1 MRNKKVVIAASAI
14 ALMSNGG
21 MILSPALSGII
32 RHFSDVPESMVS
44 MLITIPALMMIPS
57 SVLASQ
63 LSRRFPSKRIFL
75 VCLSM
80 LLVFGTLPVFVHE
93 FPIVFMTRIFVG
105 IAIGAM
111 GPLAT
116 AMIANHFEGDER
128 NRAMGVYTA
137 TEGFGGASMLLFCGW
152 VVGYGWNL
160 CFLVYVL
167 AALQLAIV
175 ALCCPKTDSISDE
188 SEISFSSNERIMNP
202 TLIRMMAIYFIYM
215 SFLNV
220 FAINNSLFIEEA
232 GIGDNTLSGVVGAL
246 FQVSCFICGLLYS
259 RVAGTFKKNT
269 LGFGIGMSTVGM
281 GVVFFAHS
289 PLAVVLGSMS
299 AGFGM
304 GVTLATGNLI
314 NASSVTPA
322 LSAMAIAVG
331 AIAYQLAQF
340 MTPFIVHPIAS
351 AIFGDGVVRGRY
363 GVSLVVLAALTVI
376 VVMTAGVF
384 QKSGSSG
391 WEGDSVE

>member
-128 NRAMGVYTA
+128 NRAMGSAA
-137 TEGFGGASMLLFCGW
+137 TGS
-152 VVGYGWNL
+152 
-160 CFLVYVL
+160 
-167 AALQLAIV
+167 
-175 ALCCPKTDSISDE
+175 CC
-188 SEISFSSNERIMNP
+188 
-202 TLIRMMAIYFIYM
+202 
-215 SFLNV
+215 
-220 FAINNSLFIEEA
+220 
-232 GIGDNTLSGVVGAL
+232 
-246 FQVSCFICGLLYS
+246 
-259 RVAGTFKKNT
+259 
-269 LGFGIGMSTVGM
+269 
-281 GVVFFAHS
+281 
-289 PLAVVLGSMS
+289 VVLPKDRQHLG
-299 AGFGM
+299 
-304 GVTLATGNLI
+304 
-314 NASSVTPA
+314 
-322 LSAMAIAVG
+322 
-331 AIAYQLAQF
+331 
-340 MTPFIVHPIAS
+340 
-351 AIFGDGVVRGRY
+351 
-363 GVSLVVLAALTVI
+363 
-376 VVMTAGVF
+376 
-384 QKSGSSG
+384 
-391 WEGDSVE
+391 